1 MRYINIDHAEPGMV
15 VGKSIYNEQG
25 SILVN
30 YHVKLTEKLIS
41 RMKEL
46 GLLGLYID
54 DELSMD
60 IQVEDLISDELGV
73 KATQALTKLDI
84 DAALEVASDITEELS
99 LNGDINVNLV
109 SLRTSLDYT
118 YKHSVSVAILSVL
131 TGIGLGL
138 KKSMLKELAASGL
151 LHDIGKLNIPVD
163 ILQKPG
169 PLTDEEYEL
178 VKAHSELGYE
188 KLKGNINISSKTKM
202 GVYMHHENMNGT
214 GYPLGLQG
222 NQIYM
227 FAKIIHIADVYDAI
241 TSERTYKKAQSPQEA
256 IEFLMNHAG
265 SMFQPEYVKAFITYI
280 PVYPKGRN
288 VVLSD
293 GSVAVVVE
301 NRQHNTLYPVVR
313 RLSDGE
319 TIDLS
324 EQDEAALTILGFE
337 ENLSR

>member
-1 MRYINIDHAEPGMV
+1 MRYINIDHAQPGMV

-25 SILVN
+25 SVLVN
-30 YHVKLTEKLIS
+30 YHVKLTEKLIA
-41 RMKEL
+41 RMKKL
-46 GLLGLYID
+46 GLMGLYID
-54 DELSMD
+54 DDLSAD
-60 IQVEDLISDELGV
+60 IQVEELIRDDLEV
-73 KATQALTKLDI
+73 KATQALRKLDI
-84 DAALEVASDITEELS
+84 DAALEVASDITDELS
-99 LNGDINVNLV
+99 LNSDINVNLV

-118 YKHSVSVAILSVL
+118 YKHSVNVAVLSVL

-151 LHDIGKLNIPVD
+151 LHDIGKLNIPVE
-163 ILQKPG
+163 ILRKPG
-169 PLTDEEYEL
+169 PLTDEEFEL
-178 VKAHSELGYE
+178 VKMHSELGYE

-202 GVYMHHENMNGT
+202 GVYMHHENIDGT
-214 GYPLGLQG
+214 GYPLGLSG

-241 TSERTYKKAQSPQEA
+241 TSDRAYKKAESPQKA

-265 SMFQPEYVKAFITYI
+265 SMFLPEYVRAFVTYI

-288 VVLSD
+288 VILSD

-301 NRQHNTLYPVVR
+301 NRQQNTLYPVVR

-324 EQDEAALTILGFE
+324 EQEDTELTIVGFE
-337 ENLSR
+337 GS